1 MAFDFNSFS
10 RACAALRTG
19 RSPAS
24 RPRHG
29 CLRHIRPQ
37 DRLHRQAAVMTVP
50 VTKRLRFA
58 SLQIGAAG
66 PPSVRLRGPESGSD
80 SESESA
86 AHWQAPPRLA
96 PRASLSATRTVTA
109 AAGGPRPSL
118 SAESGCRCSVHD
130 LQKLAVRA
138 RPGEA
143 QRQTRTYVALFN
155 LSETCLPVPNLNSRT
170 AAGDAEQ
177 AVLKT
182 AASWG
187 QQNPHCRSDWQAAR
201 GWVQPASDLIQL

>member
-1 MAFDFNSFS
+1 MAFDFNYFS

-37 DRLHRQAAVMTVP
+37 DSL
-50 VTKRLRFA
+50 RLRHRPTA
-58 SLQIGAAG
+58 YDRARDKATEIRKQIGAGG

-109 AAGGPRPSL
+109 AGGPSL

-130 LQKLAVRA
+130 PQKLGAG
-138 RPGEA
+138 PG
-143 QRQTRTYVALFN
+143 R
-155 LSETCLPVPNLNSRT
+155 LS
-170 AAGDAEQ
+170 AAD
-177 AVLKT
+177 
-182 AASWG
+182 
-187 QQNPHCRSDWQAAR
+187 
-201 GWVQPASDLIQL
+201 SDLRRSLRLT

>member
-170 AAGDAEQ
+170 RRRGASCLENSGKLGAAKPSLPQ
-177 AVLKT
+177 
-182 AASWG
+182 
-187 QQNPHCRSDWQAAR
+187 
-201 GWVQPASDLIQL
+201 